1 MNKVGL
7 DFKFGT
13 SRWIFTIISFTI
25 TTWPLTDQKKFNF
38 NLLELDVF
46 RKGEPI
52 SLLTIIKNSQYTRI
66 EFFKLNKTIK
76 NK

>member
-1 MNKVGL
+1 MTKVGL

-13 SRWIFTIISFTI
+13 SRWIFTVISFTV
-25 TTWPLTDQKKFNF
+25 TSWPLRDEKKFNF

-46 RKGEPI
+46 SKEEPI